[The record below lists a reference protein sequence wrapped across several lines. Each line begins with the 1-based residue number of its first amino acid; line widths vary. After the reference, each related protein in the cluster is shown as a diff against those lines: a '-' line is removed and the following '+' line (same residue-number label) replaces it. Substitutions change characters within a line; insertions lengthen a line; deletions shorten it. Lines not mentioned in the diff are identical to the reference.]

1 VLTNCLYLSLVFIVQ
16 FSIIII
22 VDTLY
27 SLLNCTLLYKNIKSV
42 KKLIEINEL
51 TLYNFINIVIKSKKN
66 VVFRYN
72 NLKYI
77 FDTCITCLIQG
88 FIVICL
94 ISIKNY
100 AKLRW
105 RLLRS
110 KTK

>member
-1 VLTNCLYLSLVFIVQ
+1 MLLNGLP
-16 FSIIII
+16 
-22 VDTLY
+22 DN
-27 SLLNCTLLYKNIKSV
+27 SLLSENTQCV
-42 KKLIEINEL
+42 KKTIEKNQL
-51 TLYNFINIVIKSKKN
+51 TPLNYSNIVIKSKKN